1 MSVRRGR
8 TVAEPQRTAFCPS
21 CPYSR
26 HMMATTH
33 AFVGLA
39 LASAVAAVAPE
50 LAVPAAVGGA
60 AGGLFPDLDLA
71 GAHRKTLHFPVYYS
85 VLAVPAV
92 AWAAFAPSALSVGAA
107 LFLVSAAVH
116 SASDMF
122 GGGLELKPWEG
133 TSNRA
138 VYVHP
143 TRTWIRPRRWV
154 RYDGSPEDF
163 VIGALFAVPALLTFD
178 GRVRSLVLAALAG
191 SLVYTLLRKRIVEWA
206 PEWME

>member
-1 MSVRRGR
+1 
-8 TVAEPQRTAFCPS
+8 
-21 CPYSR
+21 
-26 HMMATTH
+26 MMVTTH

-39 LASAVAAVAPE
+39 LASAVVAVAPD

-60 AGGLFPDLDLA
+60 AGGVFPDLDIV

-85 VLAVPAV
+85 ALALPAV
-92 AWAAFAPSALSVGAA
+92 AVALAAPGPATVAAA

-116 SASDMF
+116 SVSDSV

-133 TSNRA
+133 TSDRA

-143 TRTWIRPRRWV
+143 TGTWVRPRQWV

-163 VIGALFAVPALLTFD
+163 ALGALVAVPALVAFD
-178 GRVRSLVLAALAG
+178 GTVRTLVVAALAG
-191 SLVYTLLRKRIVEWA
+191 SLVYTLLRKRIVEYA

>member
-1 MSVRRGR
+1 
-8 TVAEPQRTAFCPS
+8 
-21 CPYSR
+21 
-26 HMMATTH
+26 MATTH

-39 LASAVAAVAPE
+39 LASAVAALDPA
-50 LAVPAAVGGA
+50 LAMPAAVGGA

-71 GAHRKTLHFPVYYS
+71 GAHRKTLHYPVYYS

-92 AWAAFAPSALSVGAA
+92 ALAVLFPSALAVAAA

-122 GGGLELKPWEG
+122 GGGLELKPWEA
-133 TSNRA
+133 TSDRA

-163 VIGALFAVPALLTFD
+163 VVGALFSVPALLTFG
-178 GRVRSLVLAALAG
+178 GRIRTLVLAALAG
-191 SLVYTLLRKRIVEWA
+191 SLAYTVFRKRIVEWA

>member
-1 MSVRRGR
+1 MV
-8 TVAEPQRTAFCPS
+8 
-21 CPYSR
+21 
-26 HMMATTH
+26 TTH

-50 LAVPAAVGGA
+50 FAVAAAVGGA
-60 AGGLFPDLDLA
+60 AGGVFPDLDLV
-71 GAHRKTLHFPVYYS
+71 GAHRKTLHFPVYYT
-85 VLAVPAV
+85 VLAVPAAV
-92 AWAAFAPSALSVGAA
+92 AAALAPSTATVAAA

-116 SASDMF
+116 SASDAF

-133 TSNRA
+133 TSDRA

-143 TRTWIRPRRWV
+143 TRTWVRPRQWI

-163 VIGALFAVPALLTFD
+163 VLGALFAVPALVTY
-178 GRVRSLVLAALAG
+178 GGTVRTAVVVALVT
-191 SLVYTLLRKRIVEWA
+191 SLVYTVLRKRIVEYA

>member
-1 MSVRRGR
+1 
-8 TVAEPQRTAFCPS
+8 
-21 CPYSR
+21 
-26 HMMATTH
+26 MMATTH

-60 AGGLFPDLDLA
+60 AGGLFPDLDLV
-71 GAHRKTLHFPVYYS
+71 GAHRKTLHYPVYYS
-85 VLAVPAV
+85 VLAVPAA
-92 AWAAFAPSALSVGAA
+92 AWAALTPGALSVGAA
-107 LFLVSAAVH
+107 LFLVSAALH

-133 TSNRA
+133 TSDRA

-163 VIGALFAVPALLTFD
+163 IVGALFAVPALVTFD
-178 GRVRSLVLAALAG
+178 GRIRSLLLAALVG
-191 SLVYTLLRKRIVEWA
+191 SLLYTALRKRIVEWA